1 LSNRVKRDLL
11 LVGSSSNAIAAS
23 SAIPPPGGK
32 SKLEQAIKDLT
43 VIIKLYDTVLQSLGQ
58 MRGLAL
64 VEEKEEVKRG
74 VEGLEAYF
82 RASRCYNL
90 ARLHTIH
97 PTPSFASAIQL
108 LSRSSDLA
116 REASETLSAGDIELK
131 EQVIVITDDK
141 NIAPLRK
148 RIEALESAAKRALF
162 AERIDKP
169 LFFDTAF
176 NYIDLPMDELHRLG
190 GKASTS
196 TAEEPSAIPA
206 PVKSVVE
213 AAGRAVETVK
223 AAAVDNGVRSRNR
236 EATPSVETESEKP
249 KGWLGGWFGKK

>member
-1 LSNRVKRDLL
+1 
-11 LVGSSSNAIAAS
+11 
-23 SAIPPPGGK
+23 
-32 SKLEQAIKDLT
+32 
-43 VIIKLYDTVLQSLGQ
+43 

-82 RASRCYNL
+82 RATRCYYL

-108 LSRSSDLA
+108 LSRSADLA
-116 REASETLSAGDIELK
+116 REAQDTLAADDLELK
-131 EQVIVITDDK
+131 EQVIVVADDK
-141 NIAPLRK
+141 HLTPLRK
-148 RIEALESAAKRALF
+148 RIEDLENAAKRALF

-190 GKASTS
+190 GKAS
-196 TAEEPSAIPA
+196 AEPGEEPSAIPA

-236 EATPSVETESEKP
+236 EATPSLETENEKP